1 MPIRHTSI
9 KEVRGD
15 RLKGFMDRRLV
26 HAIGHPVREHIL
38 AVLNERAASPTEI
51 GDELELDVSAF
62 YKHVQVLEQLGC
74 IECVGTRRVRGV
86 HERIFRA
93 TSTLSFDDE
102 AWQRVPPT
110 LRADVWADL
119 LRRLCNDV
127 TGALLDG
134 RLGGGSP
141 EHVSW
146 TPGRVDGRGRGE
158 IHAILEDA
166 LSRVLAVQRES
177 AARLRESG
185 EQGIPVSVAILG
197 YEAARDAPAAPPRP
211 PSREQRRQ
219 HWRRRRPASLW
230 SSGR

>member
-9 KEVRGD
+9 KEVRRD

-38 AVLNERAASPTEI
+38 AVLNERQASPTEI

-62 YKHVQVLEQLGC
+62 YKHVQVLERLGC

-102 AWQRVPPT
+102 TWQRVPVT
-110 LRADVWADL
+110 LRVDVWADL
-119 LRRLCNDV
+119 LRRLCDDV

-141 EHVSW
+141 EHVSF
-146 TPGRVDGRGRGE
+146 TPGLVDVQGRDE
-158 IHAILEDA
+158 VFAVLEDA
-166 LSRVLAVQRES
+166 LSRVRAVQRES

-185 EQGIPVSVAILG
+185 EQGIPVTVAMLG
-197 YEAARDAPAAPPRP
+197 YQAERGARSASSSRGRRRRP
-211 PSREQRRQ
+211 
-219 HWRRRRPASLW
+219 WRRRRPASLR
-230 SSGR
+230 SGGR

>member
-1 MPIRHTSI
+1 MPTRHTSI
-9 KEVRGD
+9 KEVRRD

-38 AVLNERAASPTEI
+38 AVLNERQASPTEI

-62 YKHVQVLEQLGC
+62 YKHVQVLERLGC
-74 IECVGTRRVRGV
+74 IECVDTRRVRGV

-93 TSTLSFDDE
+93 TATLSFDDE
-102 AWQRVPPT
+102 AWQRVPAT

-134 RLGGGSP
+134 RLGGGGP
-141 EHVSW
+141 EHVSL
-146 TPGRVDGRGRGE
+146 TPALVDAEGRNE
-158 IHAILEDA
+158 IFAILDEA
-166 LSRVLAVQRES
+166 LSRVRTVQRES
-177 AARLRESG
+177 ATRLRESG
-185 EQGIPVSVAILG
+185 GQGTPVTVAILG
-197 YEAARDAPAAPPRP
+197 YEAEQALSSASA
-211 PSREQRRQ
+211 SRGQRRRP
-219 HWRRRRPASLW
+219 WRRRRPASLR

>member
-9 KEVRGD
+9 KEVRRD

-38 AVLNERAASPTEI
+38 AVLNERQASPTEI

-102 AWQRVPPT
+102 AWQRVPAT

-134 RLGGGSP
+134 RLGGGGS
-141 EHVSW
+141 EHVSL
-146 TPGRVDGRGRGE
+146 TPGLVDAQGRNE
-158 IHAILEDA
+158 IFAILDDA
-166 LSRVLAVQRES
+166 LSRVRAVQRES
-177 AARLRESG
+177 ATRLRESG
-185 EQGIPVSVAILG
+185 GQGIPVTIAILG
-197 YEAARDAPAAPPRP
+197 YEAERAARPTS
-211 PSREQRRQ
+211 PSREQRRRL
-219 HWRRRRPASLW
+219 WRRRRPASLR

>member
-9 KEVRGD
+9 KEVRRD
-15 RLKGFMDRRLV
+15 RLRGFMDRRLV

-38 AVLNERAASPTEI
+38 AVLNERQASPTEI

-62 YKHVQVLEQLGC
+62 YKHVQVLERLGC

-102 AWQRVPPT
+102 AWKRVPAT

-119 LRRLCNDV
+119 LRRLCDDV

-134 RLGGGSP
+134 RLGGGRP
-141 EHVSW
+141 EHVSF
-146 TPGRVDGRGRGE
+146 TPGLVDAQGRDE
-158 IHAILEDA
+158 IFAVLEDA
-166 LSRVLAVQRES
+166 LSHVRAVQRKS
-177 AARLRESG
+177 ATRLRESG
-185 EQGIPVSVAILG
+185 EQGIPVTVAMLG
-197 YEAARDAPAAPPRP
+197 YQAERGARSASSSLGRRHRP
-211 PSREQRRQ
+211 
-219 HWRRRRPASLW
+219 WRRRRPASLR
-230 SSGR
+230 SGGR

>member
-1 MPIRHTSI
+1 MSIRHTSI
-9 KEVRGD
+9 KEVRRD

-38 AVLNERAASPTEI
+38 AVLNERQASPTEI

-102 AWQRVPPT
+102 AWQRVPAT

-134 RLGGGSP
+134 RLGGGGS
-141 EHVSW
+141 EHVSL
-146 TPGRVDGRGRGE
+146 TPGLVDAQGRNE
-158 IHAILEDA
+158 IFAILDDA
-166 LSRVLAVQRES
+166 LSRVRAVQRES
-177 AARLRESG
+177 ATRLRESG
-185 EQGIPVSVAILG
+185 GQGIPVTIAILG
-197 YEAARDAPAAPPRP
+197 YEAERAARPTS
-211 PSREQRRQ
+211 PSREQRRRL
-219 HWRRRRPASLW
+219 WRRRRPASLR

>member
-1 MPIRHTSI
+1 MPTRHTSI
-9 KEVRGD
+9 KEVRRD

-38 AVLNERAASPTEI
+38 AVLNERQASPTEI

-74 IECVGTRRVRGV
+74 IECVGTRPVRGV

-102 AWQRVPPT
+102 AWQRVPAT

-134 RLGGGSP
+134 RLGSGSP
-141 EHVSW
+141 EHVSL
-146 TPGRVDGRGRGE
+146 TPGLVDAQGRNE
-158 IHAILEDA
+158 IFAILDEA
-166 LSRVLAVQRES
+166 LSRVRAAQRES
-177 AARLRESG
+177 ATRLRESDG
-185 EQGIPVSVAILG
+185 QGTPVTVAILG
-197 YEAARDAPAAPPRP
+197 YEAERGARSASA
-211 PSREQRRQ
+211 SRQQRRRP
-219 HWRRRRPASLW
+219 WRRRRPASLR

>member
-9 KEVRGD
+9 KEVRRD

-38 AVLNERAASPTEI
+38 AVLNERQASPTEI

-74 IECVGTRRVRGV
+74 IECVGTRPVRGV
-86 HERIFRA
+86 RERVFRA

-102 AWQRVPPT
+102 AWQRVPAT

-134 RLGGGSP
+134 RLGGGGS
-141 EHVSW
+141 EHVSL
-146 TPGRVDGRGRGE
+146 TRGLVDAQGRNE
-158 IHAILEDA
+158 IFAVLDDA
-166 LSRVLAVQRES
+166 LSRVRAVQRES
-177 AARLRESG
+177 ATRLRESG
-185 EQGIPVSVAILG
+185 GRGIPVTIAILG
-197 YEAARDAPAAPPRP
+197 YEAERNAHSTS
-211 PSREQRRQ
+211 PSREQRRRL
-219 HWRRRRPASLW
+219 WRRRRPASLR

>member
-38 AVLNERAASPTEI
+38 VVLNERQASPTEI

-86 HERIFRA
+86 DERIFRA
-93 TSTLSFDDE
+93 TSTLFFDDE
-102 AWQRVPPT
+102 AWRHLPST
-110 LRADVWADL
+110 FRADLCVGL
-119 LRRLCNDV
+119 LREIVGDATLAFEA
-127 TGALLDG
+127 GK
-134 RLGGGSP
+134 LGNGDA
-141 EHVSW
+141 EHLSL
-146 TPGRVDGRGRGE
+146 TPGLVDAQGRDE
-158 IHAILEDA
+158 ILAILDDA
-166 LSRVLAVQRES
+166 LSRVRAVQRES
-177 AARLRESG
+177 ATRLRESG
-185 EQGIPVSVAILG
+185 GQGIPVTIAILG
-197 YEAARDAPAAPPRP
+197 YEAERAARPTS
-211 PSREQRRQ
+211 PSREQRRRL
-219 HWRRRRPASLW
+219 WRRRRPASLR

>member
-9 KEVRGD
+9 KEVRRD

-38 AVLNERAASPTEI
+38 AVLNERQASPTEI

-62 YKHVQVLEQLGC
+62 YKHVQVLERLGC
-74 IECVGTRRVRGV
+74 IECVDTRRVRGV

-93 TSTLSFDDE
+93 TATLSFDDE
-102 AWQRVPPT
+102 AWQRVPAT

-134 RLGGGSP
+134 RLGGGGP
-141 EHVSW
+141 EHVSL
-146 TPGRVDGRGRGE
+146 TPALVDAKGRNE
-158 IHAILEDA
+158 IFAILDDA
-166 LSRVLAVQRES
+166 LSRVRAVQRES
-177 AARLRESG
+177 ATRLREG
-185 EQGIPVSVAILG
+185 GGQGAPVTVAMLG
-197 YEAARDAPAAPPRP
+197 YEAEQAPSSASA
-211 PSREQRRQ
+211 SRGQRRRP
-219 HWRRRRPASLW
+219 WRRRRPASLR